1 MGKKSSQMK
10 NLSIEKLNEIFKN
23 YTLKESFDHLME
35 LGFKN
40 MSFSTS
46 FGQEDQV
53 ITDVIFNNDYPI
65 SVFTLD
71 TGRLFEA
78 THRVFDDTQ
87 KKYRK
92 TINAYF
98 PDREAV
104 EKLLTEKGAYSFYE
118 SVDNRKECCQIR
130 KVNPL
135 QRALKG
141 VDLWITGLRANQS
154 TARNQIQM
162 FGYDNAFGL
171 PKFNPLAHWDLST
184 VEKYLEQNQVPQNHL
199 HKEGF
204 VSIGCAPCT
213 RAVKEGEDIRS
224 GRWWWEDSKKEC
236 GLHLNTK
243 S

>member
-1 MGKKSSQMK
+1 MK

-87 KKYRK
+87 NKYRK

-141 VDLWITGLRANQS
+141 
-154 TARNQIQM
+154 
-162 FGYDNAFGL
+162 
-171 PKFNPLAHWDLST
+171 
-184 VEKYLEQNQVPQNHL
+184 
-199 HKEGF
+199 
-204 VSIGCAPCT
+204 
-213 RAVKEGEDIRS
+213 
-224 GRWWWEDSKKEC
+224 
-236 GLHLNTK
+236 
-243 S
+243 